1 LENEVAISPASLLEL
16 KFLLIIVKEGKVIAT
31 VPKIS
36 CNKNKIILMQFFCF
50 HCICMKGVSSVVPL
64 SRIMEHIFISVNMK
78 VHSIMG
84 SLSEGRFSFSLSEI
98 SQMCV
103 TSFDVLKAYSQ

>member
-1 LENEVAISPASLLEL
+1 MVSERNQFTLQLSVLICQISIIIQIKTHKDCKALRLENEVAISPANLLEL
-16 KFLLIIVKEGKVIAT
+16 KFLLIIMKEGKVIAT

-50 HCICMKGVSSVVPL
+50 MQ
-64 SRIMEHIFISVNMK
+64 HIFISVNMK

-84 SLSEGRFSFSLSEI
+84 SLS
-98 SQMCV
+98 
-103 TSFDVLKAYSQ
+103 